1 MKKQVILIARN
12 VQGASVEIKGSSKA
26 DALRKFKSEYSVKG
40 WKFEYIV
47 RI

>member
-12 VQGASVEIKGSSKA
+12 VQGASVEVNGSSKA
-26 DALRKFKSEYSVKG
+26 AALRKFKSEYSVKG